1 MPRCPVPE
9 TKPVVAGAT
18 MSVRTTSTDPSGW
31 PRTRIVSFPPRRTA
45 ARSIPNAARPSES
58 VERVSVATPMSGPS
72 GRNETAS
79 PGTAFPKESRTV
91 TSSEMGPRA
100 PARTSTWPGCTAAT
114 TGPAGPTTTS
124 SGGVPGIDAPEPVTI
139 SNVYVAGTR
148 PTGKRNTA
156 VPLAS
161 VTAWASCGGPP
172 GTPERSRGRRAKR
185 RRASRSGA
193 GRAFE
198 PPLDA
203 VDIGIKRPV
212 PGRAGG
218 IERRPAFL
226 PHAVVGRP
234 ALFDQDE
241 PAPQLGAL
249 HLAAGEQLR
258 TQVER
263 GDRQGER
270 VCDPVQPLERGRR
283 RSRER
288 ARRWR
293 EGRGTRGRVYGRV
306 ESDQHGDGQDG
317 HRSVRGPP
325 CEAPDP
331 RGGRPAPTAL
341 IGTME
346 LIGQKDP
353 RLQRRRRA
361 SERRGGT
368 GRRRDRGNGKG
379 GRRHERRLF
388 GAVVVPAQPRG
399 LAPVGSERGRIDQLI
414 ERQAL
419 LRPAATAGATQY
431 RAHSRVAR
439 PHHHSQLPRLHEKR
453 PRRVR
458 LCRRQGGLPAGPS
471 GPT

>member
-18 MSVRTTSTDPSGW
+18 MSVRTTSTDPTGW
-31 PRTRIVSFPPRRTA
+31 PRTRIVSFPPRRTV
-45 ARSIPNAARPSES
+45 ARSMPNAARPSES
-58 VERVSVATPMSGPS
+58 VKRVSVATPMSGPS

-79 PGTAFPKESRTV
+79 PGTAFPKESRRV
-91 TSSEMGPRA
+91 TSSEMGPRV

-124 SGGVPGIDAPEPVTI
+124 SGGVPWIDAPEPVTI
-139 SNVYVAGTR
+139 LNVYVAGAR
-148 PTGKRNTA
+148 PTGNRNTA
-156 VPLAS
+156 VPPNPVAWVERRRSCAGSGPRPHAGRSAGWRAVGSHPSYAAAATPAS
-161 VTAWASCGGPP
+161 SPDTA
-172 GTPERSRGRRAKR
+172 ERSRGRRAKR

-203 VDIGIKRPV
+203 IDIGVKRPV

-226 PHAVVGRP
+226 PHAVVRRP

-249 HLAAGEQLR
+249 HLAAGEQSR

-283 RSRER
+283 RGRER
-288 ARRWR
+288 ARRCR

-306 ESDQHGDGQDG
+306 EPDQHGDGQDG
-317 HRSVRGPP
+317 HRGVRGPP
-325 CEAPDP
+325 CDAPDP
-331 RGGRPAPTAL
+331 RGGRPAPPAL
-341 IGTME
+341 IATTE
-346 LIGQKDP
+346 LVGQKDP

-361 SERRGGT
+361 SEG
-368 GRRRDRGNGKG
+368 
-379 GRRHERRLF
+379 
-388 GAVVVPAQPRG
+388 
-399 LAPVGSERGRIDQLI
+399 
-414 ERQAL
+414 
-419 LRPAATAGATQY
+419 
-431 RAHSRVAR
+431 
-439 PHHHSQLPRLHEKR
+439 
-453 PRRVR
+453 
-458 LCRRQGGLPAGPS
+458 
-471 GPT
+471 